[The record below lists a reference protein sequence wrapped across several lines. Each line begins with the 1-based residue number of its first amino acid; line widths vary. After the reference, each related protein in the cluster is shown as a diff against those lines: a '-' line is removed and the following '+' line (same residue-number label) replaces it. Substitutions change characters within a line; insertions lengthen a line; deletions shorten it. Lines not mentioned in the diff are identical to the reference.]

1 MIHMIH
7 NFEFDGQ
14 DSRDFGLY
22 FVGEKIWKKPERD
35 VNTIHIPGR
44 DGDIIIDNGCYK
56 NISDTLN
63 LRFFAQNITEEYE
76 KDYYEALRKIK
87 EWLVVDGRYHQF
99 IESYNPDYY
108 REIRIKSFEAQQIEK
123 SIANITL
130 SIDCKPYLR
139 RISGDNT
146 IIVDKSGQYF
156 FNPDSETSKPYMKIF
171 PSDGTKDFEI
181 AINSNTYAFYRAD
194 EYVEID
200 SETMN
205 VFKGVINKNNDYA
218 PNAFSTDFPEF
229 QPGLNTISFIG
240 NIDYIEIIP
249 RWRTT

>member
-1 MIHMIH
+1 MIH

-14 DSRDFGLY
+14 DSRDFNLY
-22 FVGEKIWKKPERD
+22 FVGKKTWGKPERD
-35 VNTIHIPGR
+35 VTTTHIPGR

-63 LRFFAQNITEEYE
+63 FRFFAQDITGNYEE
-76 KDYYEALRKIK
+76 DYYEALRKIK
-87 EWLVVDGRYHQF
+87 EWLVVDGQYHKF

-108 REIRIKSFEAQQIEK
+108 REIRIKSFNAQQVAK
-123 SIANITL
+123 DIANITL
-130 SIDCKPYLR
+130 SVDCKPYLR

-146 IIVDKSGQYF
+146 IVVDTSGQYI

-171 PSDGTKDFEI
+171 PSDGTTDFTI
-181 AINSNTYAFYRAD
+181 AINRNTYSFYRAD

-218 PNAFSTDFPEF
+218 STGFPEF
-229 QPGLNTISFIG
+229 QPGLNSISLIG
-240 NIDYIEIIP
+240 KINYIEIIP